1 MSHSRQPIQ
10 SLAVLPVVNAF
21 VFLFRSGAFA
31 HQEVVVALTG
41 RHGEREA
48 EIRQVTRL
56 LGGLA
61 SGGLAVVAFT
71 PLADV
76 WFQSVSGL
84 TPEMTAFAI
93 PPMRVLLLL
102 PGLEYLLACQRG
114 LLILARRTRVVT
126 AGTAIEAAGIGA
138 ALLVCVGALDLVG
151 ALAAAVAMMTGRAGA
166 NTFLATQLRAAQL
179 TAARP
184 APPRH

>member
-1 MSHSRQPIQ
+1 
-10 SLAVLPVVNAF
+10 
-21 VFLFRSGAFA
+21 
-31 HQEVVVALTG
+31 
-41 RHGEREA
+41 
-48 EIRQVTRL
+48 
-56 LGGLA
+56 
-61 SGGLAVVAFT
+61 
-71 PLADV
+71 V

-138 ALLVCVGALDLVG
+138 ALLSASVRS
-151 ALAAAVAMMTGRAGA
+151 TSS
-166 NTFLATQLRAAQL
+166 
-179 TAARP
+179 ARWR
-184 APPRH
+184 PPWR